1 MDGQRVAHGVAGAP
15 NESRL
20 LELMERTGY
29 PMIQENGQRKF
40 GPPPGWQGPPPC
52 KGCEVFVGKIPRD
65 LYEDELVPVF
75 EKIGKIYELR
85 LMMDFSGSNR
95 GYAFVMYT
103 STSDARRAVKELN
116 NFEIRKGRLIGVC
129 HSVDNCRL
137 FVGGIPKT
145 KYKAEIIEEMRK
157 VTDGV
162 VDVIVYPSAT
172 DKTKNRGFA
181 FVEYENHRA
190 AAMARR
196 KLNLGRIQLWGH
208 QIAVDWA
215 EPEQDVDEEIMVTVK
230 VLYVRNLML
239 STSEEVIEKYFND
252 LIPNSVERVKKIRD
266 YAFVH
271 FNTRENAVI
280 AMELS
285 NGKTLDGSHVEVV
298 FAKPPDKISRQQSKS
313 MSTLISPDS
322 VTSAY
327 LPYPFDLTSA
337 YAGVPLAPGLTAST
351 TGAYC
356 TNQNAAAAMSAL
368 QISSSAAAA
377 AAGAPAV
384 MAPGISSLGALSNA
398 DLLNRSLGHRSQ
410 IGAIRGRGRGAAG
423 MRGAGATRQAYMQQ
437 PLMQGRRRTPSE
449 SRLLDLLPGVEL
461 LSPAAAFVPRPLK
474 SPLQQLEE
482 LCQVSKW
489 GQPTFQL
496 NSTKGRNEEDLYLY
510 KVQIPA
516 LTGHYP
522 QGFTPDKLLP
532 TPDEAK
538 QYAAEYVLGRLQ
550 YPTQNAD
557 GAGGDSYSVTAL
569 SQHFGLQSAQES
581 RNQFSSR
588 PVSLPP
594 IGASRSVLSNSFPVT
609 NRPGPN
615 GMGDN
620 GTVFGVNSGSTNY
633 VLSQGADMV
642 PKLQPSKAFNFP
654 IGNVGM

>member
-1 MDGQRVAHGVAGAP
+1 MMDGQRVAQGVAGAP

-40 GPPPGWQGPPPC
+40 GGPPPGWQGTAPS

-103 STSDARRAVKELN
+103 TTAEARRAVKELN

-137 FVGGIPKT
+137 FVGGIPKN
-145 KYKAEIIEEMRK
+145 KYKSEIMEEMRK

-239 STSEEVIEKYFND
+239 STSEEAIEKYFND

-271 FNTRENAVI
+271 FNNRENAVH
-280 AMELS
+280 AMGLS
-285 NGKTLDGSHVEVV
+285 NGQMLDGSHIEVV
-298 FAKPPDKISRQQSKS
+298 FAKPPDKVSRQQSKS
-313 MSTLISPDS
+313 MSTLLSADA

-337 YAGVPLAPGLTAST
+337 YAGIPLAPGLST
-351 TGAYC
+351 SAAGAFC

-384 MAPGISSLGALSNA
+384 MAPGISSLGALSSA

-410 IGAIRGRGRGAAG
+410 VGAIRGRGRGAAG
-423 MRGAGATRQAYMQQ
+423 MRGAGATRAAYMQQ

-449 SRLLDLLPGVEL
+449 SRLLELLPGVEL

-474 SPLQQLEE
+474 SPIQQLEE
-482 LCQVSKW
+482 LCQVNKW

-550 YPTQNAD
+550 YPVQNAD
-557 GAGGDSYSVTAL
+557 GVMQQFAL
-569 SQHFGLQSAQES
+569 QAQQTYSAQLQQAAANDYYAAVAAAYQQQALLQAQQALALQMQAAAPS
-581 RNQFSSR
+581 TG
-588 PVSLPP
+588 SLP
-594 IGASRSVLSNSFPVT
+594 SVSPPNPTSPAQSF
-609 NRPGPN
+609 
-615 GMGDN
+615 
-620 GTVFGVNSGSTNY
+620 S
-633 VLSQGADMV
+633 ADGCV
-642 PKLQPSKAFNFP
+642 SSATTSSAPQIYAAAATHY
-654 IGNVGM
+654 

>member
-1 MDGQRVAHGVAGAP
+1 MLKMDGQRVAHGVAGAP

-103 STSDARRAVKELN
+103 STADARRAVKELN

-351 TGAYC
+351 TGAFC
-356 TNQNAAAAMSAL
+356 TNQTAAAAMSAL
-368 QISSSAAAA
+368 QISTSAAAA

-384 MAPGISSLGALSNA
+384 MAPGISTLGALSSS

-423 MRGAGATRQAYMQQ
+423 MRGAGATRATYMQQ

-449 SRLLDLLPGVEL
+449 
-461 LSPAAAFVPRPLK
+461 
-474 SPLQQLEE
+474 QLEE
-482 LCQVSKW
+482 LCQMSKW

-569 SQHFGLQSAQES
+569 PQHFGLQSTQEP

-588 PVSLPP
+588 PVSIPP
-594 IGASRSVLSNSFPVT
+594 IGTSRSVIGSGFSVT

-615 GMGDN
+615 AMGDSAALY
-620 GTVFGVNSGSTNY
+620 GVNSGSANY

-642 PKLQPSKAFNFP
+642 PKLQPSKAYNFP

>member
-1 MDGQRVAHGVAGAP
+1 MDGQRVAQGVAGSGAP

-40 GPPPGWQGPPPC
+40 GGPPPGWQGPPPS
-52 KGCEVFVGKIPRD
+52 KGCEVFVGKIPRN

-116 NFEIRKGRLIGVC
+116 NFEIWKGRLIGVC

-137 FVGGIPKT
+137 FVGGIPKN
-145 KYKAEIIEEMRK
+145 KYKSEIMEEMRK

-239 STSEEVIEKYFND
+239 STSEEAIEKYFND

-271 FNTRENAVI
+271 FNNRDNAVN
-280 AMELS
+280 AMNLS
-285 NGKTLDGSHVEVV
+285 NGQMLDGSHIEVV
-298 FAKPPDKISRQQSKS
+298 FAKPPDKLTRQQSKS
-313 MSTLISPDS
+313 MSTLLSTDA

-327 LPYPFDLTSA
+327 LPYPYDLTSA
-337 YAGVPLAPGLTAST
+337 FAGVPLAPGLST
-351 TGAYC
+351 SATGAFC

-384 MAPGISSLGALSNA
+384 MAPGISSLGALSST
-398 DLLNRSLGHRSQ
+398 DFLNRSLGHRSQ
-410 IGAIRGRGRGAAG
+410 VGAIRGRGRGAAG
-423 MRGAGATRQAYMQQ
+423 MRGAGATRAAYMQQ

-449 SRLLDLLPGVEL
+449 
-461 LSPAAAFVPRPLK
+461 
-474 SPLQQLEE
+474 QLEE
-482 LCQVSKW
+482 LCQVNKW

-532 TPDEAK
+532 TPEESK

-550 YPTQNAD
+550 YPVQSNE
-557 GAGGDSYSVTAL
+557 GGGDAFSVSTMP
-569 SQHFGLQSAQES
+569 QHFGLQSAQEPRS
-581 RNQFSSR
+581 QFNTRSA
-588 PVSLPP
+588 SLQP
-594 IGASRSVLSNSFPVT
+594 IGSGTTRNVMTNSFSMP
-609 NRPGPN
+609 NRAGGPSA
-615 GMGDN
+615 MGDN
-620 GTVFGVNSGSTNY
+620 ASVYGVSASTSFVFSPRTGY
-633 VLSQGADMV
+633 ESQIAT
-642 PKLQPSKAFNFP
+642 Q
-654 IGNVGM
+654 

>member
-1 MDGQRVAHGVAGAP
+1 MDGQRVSTGVTGAP
-15 NESRL
+15 NEARL
-20 LELMERTGY
+20 IELMERTGY

-40 GPPPGWQGPPPC
+40 GGPPPGWQGPAPL

-95 GYAFVMYT
+95 GYAFVMFT
-103 STSDARRAVKELN
+103 SVSDARRAVKELN

-137 FVGGIPKT
+137 FVGGIPKN
-145 KYKAEIIEEMRK
+145 KYKTEIMEEMRK
-157 VTDGV
+157 VTEGV

-239 STSEEVIEKYFND
+239 STSEEGIEKYFND

-271 FNTRENAVI
+271 FNNRENAVH
-280 AMELS
+280 AMGLS
-285 NGKTLDGSHVEVV
+285 NGQVLDGSRIEVV
-298 FAKPPDKISRQQSKS
+298 FAKPPDKVTRQQSKS
-313 MSTLISPDS
+313 MSTLLSSDA

-327 LPYPFDLTSA
+327 LPYSYDLASA
-337 YAGVPLAPGLTAST
+337 FAGVPLAPGLATTAA
-351 TGAYC
+351 GGFLP
-356 TNQNAAAAMSAL
+356 NQNAAAAMSAL
-368 QISSSAAAA
+368 QITSSAAAA

-384 MAPGISSLGALSNA
+384 MAPGISSLGALSSV
-398 DLLNRSLGHRSQ
+398 DLLNRSLGLRSQ
-410 IGAIRGRGRGAAG
+410 VGAIRGRGRGAAG
-423 MRGAGATRQAYMQQ
+423 MRGAGATRAAYMQQ
-437 PLMQGRRRTPSE
+437 PLMQARRRTPSE
-449 SRLLDLLPGVEL
+449 
-461 LSPAAAFVPRPLK
+461 
-474 SPLQQLEE
+474 QLEE
-482 LCQVSKW
+482 LCQVNKW

-496 NSTKGRNEEDLYLY
+496 NSTKGRDEEDLYLY

-550 YPTQNAD
+550 YPVQSNND
-557 GAGGDSYSVTAL
+557 GGGDGFSVSAM
-569 SQHFGLQSAQES
+569 SQEYGIQSTQEPRSLFGPRPASIQPIGSGGS
-581 RNQFSSR
+581 RNVMPSNNF
-588 PVSLPP
+588 PLP
-594 IGASRSVLSNSFPVT
+594 IRGG
-609 NRPGPN
+609 GPTAMVN
-615 GMGDN
+615 HGPSAMGDHSP
-620 GTVFGVNSGSTNY
+620 FYGVNGPSAMVNGSSSNY
-633 VLSQGADMV
+633 VFSQGPDML
-642 PKLQPSKAFNFP
+642 PKLQPSKAFKYP
-654 IGNVGM
+654 LGNMGM

>member
-1 MDGQRVAHGVAGAP
+1 MDGPKMTHGVAGAP

-29 PMIQENGQRKF
+29 RMLQENGQRKF
-40 GPPPGWQGPPPC
+40 GGPPPDWQGPPPS

-75 EKIGKIYELR
+75 ETIGRIYELR

-103 STSDARRAVKELN
+103 STSDARRAVKEMN

-145 KYKAEIIEEMRK
+145 KYKMEIIEEMKK

-215 EPEQDVDEEIMVTVK
+215 EPEQDVDEEIMITVK

-239 STSEEVIEKYFND
+239 STTEEIIEKYFNS
-252 LIPNSVERVKKIRD
+252 LVPSSVERVKKIRD

-271 FNTRENAVI
+271 FNTRDNAVK
-280 AMELS
+280 AMDLS
-285 NGKTLDGSHVEVV
+285 NGQTLDGSHVEVV
-298 FAKPPDKISRQQSKS
+298 FAKPPDKVTRQQSKS
-313 MSTLISPDS
+313 MTLLTTDA

-327 LPYPFDLTSA
+327 LQYPFDLASAA
-337 YAGVPLAPGLTAST
+337 YAGLPLAPGISAT
-351 TGAYC
+351 TGAFA
-356 TNQNAAAAMSAL
+356 TNQTAAAAAMSAL
-368 QISSSAAAA
+368 QISQA

-384 MAPGISSLGALSNA
+384 LAPGVASLGPMTN
-398 DLLNRSLGHRSQ
+398 Q

-423 MRGAGATRQAYMQQ
+423 MRSAGATRQAYMQQ
-437 PLMQGRRRTPSE
+437 PLVPNRRRTPSE
-449 SRLLDLLPGVEL
+449 
-461 LSPAAAFVPRPLK
+461 
-474 SPLQQLEE
+474 QLEE
-482 LCQVSKW
+482 LCQLNKW

-496 NSTKGRNEEDLYLY
+496 NSTKGRNDEDLYLY

-516 LTGHYP
+516 LTAHYP
-522 QGFTPDKLLP
+522 QGFTPDKLLQ

-550 YPTQNAD
+550 YPVQTAD
-557 GAGGDSYSVTAL
+557 AAGGSVSPTGGGDGFPSSSSLSTA
-569 SQHFGLQSAQES
+569 SPMTSFAGPEQ
-581 RNQFSSR
+581 R
-588 PVSLPP
+588 PFPGPRAVAVPP
-594 IGASRSVLSNSFPVT
+594 IGSGVIRGGFPPAGP
-609 NRPGPN
+609 RPANHGQ
-615 GMGDN
+615 GDQLAPPALY
-620 GTVFGVNSGSTNY
+620 GSGIPPSPF
-633 VLSQGADMV
+633 LMAQPPDMI
-642 PKLQPSKAFNFP
+642 PKLPASKPFAFS
-654 IGNVGM
+654 VGI

>member
-1 MDGQRVAHGVAGAP
+1 MDCQRVAHGVAGAP

-40 GPPPGWQGPPPC
+40 GGPPPGWQGITPS

-103 STSDARRAVKELN
+103 SSADARRAVKELN

-137 FVGGIPKT
+137 FVGGIPKN
-145 KYKAEIIEEMRK
+145 KYKTEIMEEMRK

-239 STSEEVIEKYFND
+239 STSEEAIEKYFND
-252 LIPNSVERVKKIRD
+252 LISNSVERVKKIRD

-271 FNTRENAVI
+271 FNNRENAVH
-280 AMELS
+280 AMGLS
-285 NGKTLDGSHVEVV
+285 NGQMLDGSHIEVV
-298 FAKPPDKISRQQSKS
+298 FAKPPDKVTRQQSKS
-313 MSTLISPDS
+313 MSTLLSTDAL
-322 VTSAY
+322 TSAY
-327 LPYPFDLTSA
+327 LPFHYDLASA
-337 YAGVPLAPGLTAST
+337 FAGVPLAPGLANSA
-351 TGAYC
+351 GSIY
-356 TNQNAAAAMSAL
+356 TNQNAAAAMSAM

-384 MAPGISSLGALSNA
+384 MAPGISSLGALSSA
-398 DLLNRSLGHRSQ
+398 DFLNRSLGLRSQ
-410 IGAIRGRGRGAAG
+410 VGAIRGRGRGAAG
-423 MRGAGATRQAYMQQ
+423 MRGAGATRAAYMQQ
-437 PLMQGRRRTPSE
+437 PLMQARRRTPSE
-449 SRLLDLLPGVEL
+449 
-461 LSPAAAFVPRPLK
+461 
-474 SPLQQLEE
+474 
-482 LCQVSKW
+482 VS
-489 GQPTFQL
+489 
-496 NSTKGRNEEDLYLY
+496 
-510 KVQIPA
+510 IPA

-522 QGFTPDKLLP
+522 QPFSPDNLLP

-538 QYAAEYVLGRLQ
+538 QYAAEYVLGKLQ
-550 YPTQNAD
+550 FPVQNND
-557 GAGGDSYSVTAL
+557 GAGGDTFSV
-569 SQHFGLQSAQES
+569 SSMPQHFGMQSAQEPRS
-581 RNQFSSR
+581 QYVPRSA
-588 PVSLPP
+588 SLQP
-594 IGASRSVLSNSFPVT
+594 IGSGASRNVMSNSFPMPT
-609 NRPGPN
+609 RGAGPSA
-615 GMGDN
+615 MGDN
-620 GTVFGVNSGSTNY
+620 ASMFSHNGSTPNY
-633 VLSQGADMV
+633 VFSQPQGADMM
-642 PKLQPSKAFNFP
+642 PKLQPSKAFTYP
-654 IGNVGM
+654 IGNLGI